1 MIGLDTNVLVRYFAQ
16 DDEVQSGKATQLI
29 ESLSDVDPGF
39 ISLVTLI
46 ELVWVMQVAYKAKK
60 DNVVQILS
68 LLLQTKEFIVEN
80 TEIALQ
86 ALAVFRDS
94 KAGFADCL
102 IERAGHKYGCEYTAT
117 FDTDAAATSGMR
129 LLK

>member
-16 DDEVQSGKATQLI
+16 DDEIQSRKATNLI
-29 ESLSDVDPGF
+29 ESLSDAEPGF
-39 ISLVTLI
+39 VSMVTLI
-46 ELVWVMQVAYKAKK
+46 ELVWVMQAVYKKNK
-60 DNVVQILS
+60 DDIVKIMT

-94 KAGFADCL
+94 KAGFSDCL
-102 IERAGHKYGCEYTAT
+102 IERTGHKYGCKFTAT
-117 FDTDAAATSGMR
+117 FDLDAATTSGMR

>member
-1 MIGLDTNVLVRYFAQ
+1 MIGFDTNVLVRYFAQ
-16 DDEVQSGKATQLI
+16 DDDVQSPKATKLI
-29 ESLSDVDPGF
+29 EALSGDEPGF
-39 ISLVTLI
+39 VSLVTLI

-60 DNVVQILS
+60 PDVVQILT
-68 LLLQTKEFIVEN
+68 LLLQTKEFVVQDAE
-80 TEIALQ
+80 TAMQ

-102 IERAGHKYGCEYTAT
+102 IERSGHKFGCLYTAT
-117 FDTDAAATSGMR
+117 FDSDAAATSGMR